1 MWMCAAAEITFNGIA
16 AGEIVPKATR
26 LVYTR
31 RPGRD
36 DVPGA
41 QMLPSLHNMNAPF
54 TVNYSVHYEPA
65 PKKPTPGRR
74 RTPAQR
80 KPAPAVSPARRPTVG
95 RGKGKTLDVNASV
108 VTRSGA
114 TSSRRVGGSSTTT
127 SGSAAAQKK
136 SRTQG

>member
-1 MWMCAAAEITFNGIA
+1 MWVCAAAEITFNGIA

-80 KPAPAVSPARRPTVG
+80 KPSPAVSPARRPAVG

>member
-80 KPAPAVSPARRPTVG
+80 KPSPAVSPARRPAVG
-95 RGKGKTLDVNASV
+95 RGKGKT
-108 VTRSGA
+108 
-114 TSSRRVGGSSTTT
+114 
-127 SGSAAAQKK
+127 
-136 SRTQG
+136 